1 MLTQNPML
9 LLVAAAFGLVA
20 MAVLALEQMRRQMAR
35 NGGAERGLA
44 AGRSGGRVS
53 RLTALDARDRS
64 AGPLERARSDH
75 HVPQTIQGA
84 SAPGQIAA
92 G

>member
-1 MLTQNPML
+1 MF

-20 MAVLALEQMRRQMAR
+20 MAVLGLEQLRRQMAR
-35 NGGAERGLA
+35 NGGARGGLT
-44 AGRSGGRVS
+44 AGRSGRVS
-53 RLTALDARDRS
+53 RLTARDARDRS
-64 AGPLERARSDH
+64 VGPVARAWADH